1 MSGPGGV
8 VRGQV
13 LGPDGAPVGGARVV
27 ITGAPVPVPEI
38 AAVTDGE
45 GRFSIAVP
53 AAGRYTLEARADAVP
68 NGTAAGSVVVSASPA
83 LESAAAF
90 DADADLGSD
99 EPAPLP
105 SSTPAA
111 AATVVLTF
119 RQPR

>member
-38 AAVTDGE
+38 AAVTDRE

-68 NGTAAGSVVVSASPA
+68 DGTAGGSVVVSPSPT

-99 EPAPLP
+99 DPLPAPR
-105 SSTPAA
+105 
-111 AATVVLTF
+111 AATAGGGSVVLTF
-119 RQPR
+119 QQPT